1 LNQKKKTHKG
11 AAKRFKRTAG
21 GKLLRRHSMRR
32 HILTKKSRNRKRR
45 LRREVEQ
52 VGALARAAKQLLAS

>member
-1 LNQKKKTHKG
+1 LNRKKKTHKG

>member
-1 LNQKKKTHKG
+1 MKKKTHKG
-11 AAKRFKRTAG
+11 AAKRFKRTAS

-45 LRREVEQ
+45 LRREVVQ
-52 VGALARAAKQLLAS
+52 VGALARAVDQLLAS